1 MHICNNAYSWTPPT
15 NLGKFHQWS
24 LDREEIMDGYHG
36 ALVDSRM
43 MVETYNGKLR
53 AAAENYE
60 EPTKKQKNKYVAR
73 SLYQKYKDVQYKARA
88 KAKANCG
95 ISREPY
101 GKNCGRCIGHGYP
114 VSIIKWNKPG
124 SDYNGRLCEVCN
136 WAFNSK
142 REGGDR
148 RRCGHQVML

>member
-1 MHICNNAYSWTPPT
+1 MLTGGHVDTTHKPWPVPQVEFGQRRNNGWLPWSISRFPHDGGNLLRKTTGGSRELRGAY
-15 NLGKFHQWS
+15 
-24 LDREEIMDGYHG
+24 
-36 ALVDSRM
+36 
-43 MVETYNGKLR
+43 
-53 AAAENYE
+53 
-60 EPTKKQKNKYVAR
+60 KKQKNKYVAR